1 MAKKPNASTP
11 NKDRGAKRKAARAA
25 AIARLAEH
33 NGQLI
38 TNINQNQAR
47 DLLIGILQIMGLVDQ
62 DGRVDV

>member
-1 MAKKPNASTP
+1 MAKKLIANTP

-25 AIARLAEH
+25 ALARLAQH

-38 TNINQNQAR
+38 TNINQTQQR
-47 DLLIGILQIMGLVDQ
+47 ELLIAILQILGLVDQ